1 MSMAYR
7 FWPYSSIVLAVA
19 GGALIGMG
27 FYFMVLRPALLPEDV
42 RYMDLP
48 AAQLDAVRPHLDM
61 WLTHVFS
68 VMGGY
73 IVATGVLTITVAATS
88 FRTRDRIAVAG
99 ALAAG
104 ITSIGWMAVVNFEI
118 ASDFKWVLLGVA
130 LVWVCGLALF
140 WFERAVGGGR

>member
-1 MSMAYR
+1 
-7 FWPYSSIVLAVA
+7 
-19 GGALIGMG
+19 MG
-27 FYFMVLRPALLPEDV
+27 LYFMLLRPPLLPEDV
-42 RYMDLP
+42 RYMDLS

-61 WLTHVFS
+61 WLSHVFS

-88 FRTRDRIAVAG
+88 FRARDWTALAG

-104 ITSIGWMAVVNFEI
+104 VASIGWMAVVNFEI

-130 LVWVCGLALF
+130 LVWACSLALF
-140 WFERAVGGGR
+140 WFERAIGEGR

>member
-1 MSMAYR
+1 MRMAYR
-7 FWPYSSIVLAVA
+7 LWPYSSIVLAVA
-19 GGALIGMG
+19 GVVLIGMG
-27 FYFMVLRPALLPEDV
+27 FYFILLRPPLLPEDV

-48 AAQLDAVRPHLDM
+48 AAQLDAVRPHLGM
-61 WLTHVFS
+61 WLTRVFS

-88 FRTRDRIAVAG
+88 FRAHDRIAVAG

-104 ITSIGWMAVVNFEI
+104 IASIGWMAVVNFGI

-130 LVWVCGLALF
+130 LVWACSLVLF